1 MSISTPET
9 GLTMGDVRTS
19 MSQELSDL
27 AALKQA
33 VAALQSAP
41 AGVTQTQLNA
51 ALAGIAPGITATRL
65 TATLGTGGTVT
76 LAHGR
81 TVAPQAIIPVAR
93 FVGNRAYWAIV
104 GATTATQVTLTGAR
118 SKGTLLLSDGPNE
131 AAVAGDVVEVL
142 VLGR

>member
-1 MSISTPET
+1 MS
-9 GLTMGDVRTS
+9 VREPGVT
-19 MSQELSDL
+19 MSQVKKEMSGEL

-33 VAALQSAP
+33 VATLQQAP
-41 AGVTQTQLNA
+41 A
-51 ALAGIAPGITATRL
+51 GITATRL

-81 TVAPQAIIPVAR
+81 TVVPQAIVPVAR

-104 GATTATQVTLTGAR
+104 GAITATQVTLTGAR

>member
-1 MSISTPET
+1 MSVREP
-9 GLTMGDVRTS
+9 GVTMGQVKKE
-19 MSQELSDL
+19 MSGEL

-33 VAALQSAP
+33 VAALQS
-41 AGVTQTQLNA
+41 
-51 ALAGIAPGITATRL
+51 APGITATRL

-81 TVAPQAIIPVAR
+81 TVAPQAVIPVAR
-93 FVGNRAYWAIV
+93 LVGNRAYWAIV
-104 GATTATQVTLTGAR
+104 GAVTATQVTLTGAR